1 MNNTKDNLIAE
12 RDRLRAVNAQLLAAL
27 KRAEQLARGMGNIIR
42 ELDEEN
48 EHLEF
53 WNNDGE
59 YLPCS
64 EYSDIRAAIT
74 VAEQAGKGES
84 QYQIRRAQI
93 EVIKDLKDAVRPM
106 LFGINGVAECS
117 EEEFYSELKRG
128 NK

>member
-1 MNNTKDNLIAE
+1 MTTDKPYWEQDIAECLRVAAEIIGPNSYYLRAAEYIDEIRAE
-12 RDRLRAVNAQLLAAL
+12 RDRLLTVNAQLLAAL

-84 QYQIRRAQI
+84 
-93 EVIKDLKDAVRPM
+93 
-106 LFGINGVAECS
+106 
-117 EEEFYSELKRG
+117 
-128 NK
+128 